1 MLREH
6 GPDLVFLD
14 IQMPGKN
21 GFDLLRELDE
31 PDFEVIFV
39 TAYNEFAINAM
50 KFSAVDYLLKPVDVA
65 ELQSAI
71 LRAGKR
77 LKLKTH
83 TGNLENL
90 INLLQKQKD

>member
-1 MLREH
+1 MLLQQMALIARNMCCGSM
-6 GPDLVFLD
+6 GPILFFLIFKCLVKMD
-14 IQMPGKN
+14 
-21 GFDLLRELDE
+21 FDLLRELDE

-83 TGNLENL
+83 TG
-90 INLLQKQKD
+90 